1 MGALIHYTRDPFKP
15 GVYEVRPTV
24 ADITARDAV
33 RSAFPEL
40 IDRAVS
46 MQRNGR
52 ALYDDD
58 VLHDG
63 DTVWI
68 SIRPEWFA
76 PAAGAAAG
84 FWTQLGFHVLNAAIY
99 AAAAYLVS
107 YLLRPKGKKDKAA
120 SPSYSVAIDQNA
132 ARLAGT
138 IPVQYGRC
146 LAMPDIASQPYA
158 EFINHNERVSMIL
171 CLGMGEYDIHDIF
184 LGESR
189 VLDFPPGNV
198 VTWVFRPQD
207 HLLQYGRIEAI
218 TGVCE
223 DMLSIPESMG
233 VDLAAPNDPPEVTVG
248 GSVSGG
254 TLLPMNPQESQ
265 LWVGL
270 VPGKQYIV
278 ANSVGG
284 SVVVRYVGVGAN
296 NSAVFDGPLPAPPA
310 ATWIDTPL
318 QVTPVDDAQEGRM
331 MLLYAQKSVNINANE
346 VIYIDDWPFTTRLGP
361 FQASRSAVNNTRWWL
376 RMTGPGFVTATGEQG
391 FFPMR
396 NGAVVRNAFVTY
408 TVTEYVPGVDPA
420 EPYRWRGWYASS
432 RPSVNV
438 DCVFVDITMPN
449 GVAWI
454 TDDGDYRNMTTTF
467 FVDIQQVDD
476 AGNPVGGV
484 RRETIRI
491 SGATSTARRLTY
503 KYLVG
508 AARYRIRVARV
519 NNRDQRASKE
529 ISAAVLASIR
539 TRIYHAAGSR
549 AYENCTLLVMQFT
562 ASAGLN
568 AASNRRVTIDCTR
581 KVLWQGFAGLG
592 PSTNPADA
600 FGDAY
605 INADYG
611 GGRPVEEVDQNK
623 LFALRA
629 QWDTTNG
636 FNGIFDSETT
646 LIEALQAILAPVK
659 ALPLPNGKQMSVVQD
674 APRPRNFA
682 FGDDTIVKDSLTVAY
697 LFDGENQPDCLC
709 VTYRDPRTFV
719 EARVF
724 YPTEG
729 VRAETVELFGCTSR
743 DHALAWARLTWQQR
757 IYNRKRCTLT
767 LEGEGYLLDP
777 LDRFGVTIPA
787 VAYGAA
793 GRCIQFDQIDATS
806 GDMLCDCE
814 VPANTTQGRLLGGD
828 GVLSAA
834 FNVAMLGGRSIRCTG
849 LPWIPHNAGEH
860 GDPTN
865 FVLLHDASQFYEF
878 GVSDLKTTG
887 ALRVEVTGQQYTATA
902 YSGTFVENWI
912 TGD

>member
-1 MGALIHYTRDPFKP
+1 MGALIHYTRDPFRP
-15 GVYEVRPTV
+15 GVYEVRQTV
-24 ADITARDAV
+24 ADICARDAV
-33 RSAFPEL
+33 RSTFPEL
-40 IDRAVS
+40 LDRPVT

-58 VLHDG
+58 VLRDG

-76 PAAGAAAG
+76 PAAGAAAS
-84 FWTQLGFHVLNAAIY
+84 FWTSLGYAVLNTAIY
-99 AAAAYLVS
+99 TAVSYLVS

-132 ARLAGT
+132 ARLGGT

-146 LAMPDIASQPYA
+146 LAMPDIASQGYA
-158 EFINHNERVSMIL
+158 EFLQHNERVSLIL
-171 CLGMGEYDIHDIF
+171 CLGMGEYQIHDIF

-198 VTWVFRPQD
+198 VTWIFGPND
-207 HLLQYGRIEAI
+207 HQRVLGNIERI
-218 TGVCE
+218 TGIAE
-223 DMLSIPESMG
+223 DMLTIPEAMG
-233 VDLAAPNDPPEVTVG
+233 VDLAAPNDPPEVTVA

-254 TLLPMNPQESQ
+254 TLMPTNAAQSQ
-265 LWVGL
+265 LWTGL

-318 QVTPVDDAQEGRM
+318 QITPIDDAQEGRM
-331 MLLYAQKSVNINANE
+331 MLLYAQRTVNINVNE
-346 VIYIDDWPFTTRLGP
+346 VIYVDDYPFTTRLGP
-361 FQASRSAVNNTRWWL
+361 FQAARNAVNNTRWYL
-376 RMTGPGFVTATGEQG
+376 RLSGPGFVSATGEQG

-408 TVTEYVPGVDPA
+408 TVTEYVPGVDTS

-438 DCVFVDITMPN
+438 DTVYVDIIMPN
-449 GVAWI
+449 GIAWI
-454 TDDGDYRNMTTTF
+454 TDDGSYRNMTTTF
-467 FVDIQQVDD
+467 YVDIQQVDD
-476 AGNPVGGV
+476 GGNPIGGV
-484 RRETIRI
+484 RRETINI
-491 SGATSTARRLTY
+491 SGATSNARRLSY
-503 KYLVG
+503 KYAVG
-508 AARYRIRVARV
+508 VGRYRIRVGRV
-519 NNRDQRASKE
+519 NNRDQRSSKE
-529 ISAAVLASIR
+529 VSAAVLASIR
-539 TRIYHAAGSR
+539 TRIYHAPGTP
-549 AYENCTLLVMQFT
+549 AYENATLIVMQFT

-581 KVLWQGFAGLG
+581 TLYTLENDGWG
-592 PSTNPADA
+592 PTTNPGNMI
-600 FGDAY
+600 FDAY
-605 INADYG
+605 CNAGYG
-611 GGRPVEEVDQNK
+611 AMRPVDEFDTAK
-623 LFALRA
+623 FKRLMP
-629 QWDTTNG
+629 QWATVNG

-646 LIEALQAILAPVK
+646 LIEAMQAILAPVK
-659 ALPLPNGKQMSVVQD
+659 ALPLPTGKVMSVVQD
-674 APRPRNFA
+674 APRQRNFA

-719 EARVF
+719 EGRVF
-724 YPTEG
+724 YPSEG
-729 VRAETVELFGCTSR
+729 IRPETVELFGCTSR
-743 DHALAWARLTWQQR
+743 DHALAWARLSWQQR
-757 IYNRKRCTLT
+757 IYNRKRCSFA

-787 VAYGAA
+787 VEHGVG
-793 GRCIQFDQIDATS
+793 GRVVQWEPTTLEILA
-806 GDMLCDCE
+806 DCF
-814 VPANTTQGRLLGGD
+814 VPADLAAVQFITTDGTLATMIAATRVDDRRFRLGAGPPVVVSNADNEGD
-828 GVLSAA
+828 A
-834 FNVAMLGGRSIRCTG
+834 
-849 LPWIPHNAGEH
+849 
-860 GDPTN
+860 TN

-887 ALRVEVTGQQYTATA
+887 ALRVEVTGQQYSAA
-902 YSGTFVENWI
+902 AFSGTFVENWI